1 MVTLNRLSV
10 ADLDDSSQ
18 QLPEA
23 AEAATPRPAFHRK
36 KVVPK
41 TDSRDVFLNR
51 CSTSVVLHFLCGIL
65 SVLFITNTIFYCIK
79 KKTICCK
86 ERRTFSLAWC
96 CWSDVI
102 WLFWFLLISPRTR
115 WQLSKTTINNPK
127 IWYRC
132 IFVHLG
138 KYLRWFLS
146 LSFSLNVFPS
156 VQAVLNRSA
165 SLLAGPCLPRW
176 CLNHL
181 KHLSCPVGLQDIP
194 VFVQQERGEP
204 WSLSPPLGFQ
214 GIEQHLA
221 VALAT
226 LPQPGLPPSLK
237 REGSCTRCVVVGSG
251 GILHGSHLGSHIDQY
266 DIIIRYAFLCQVDT
280 KDRLWRLFL
289 NCCDGRHLT
298 GSICV
303 TRLNNA
309 PVHGFE
315 RDVGSRTTIRLT
327 YPEGAPH
334 SSNEYRKT
342 SIFAV
347 VVFKSLDLDWLT
359 SVITKQPLV
368 RPHHKI
374 LHCTRKG
381 HIAHTSITSHVAM
394 ALYYTYTP
402 YISFYFYFSIE
413 LLVQNVVLEGSCGS
427 YPPDTRELQDR
438 PPRDYSQDG
447 PSYREIW
454 TEPEKCEFL
463 WMNNLWTLMTVQI
476 TKLLSLKIINS
487 QPLGGLFLLCWN
499 GTELMLQTTSQV
511 VFFSSPRTYC
521 QQLVLLEWWW
531 LCRCATRWAWLGL
544 GMTCSTPRPGFII
557 MRPYAWTQWSL
568 K

>member
-1 MVTLNRLSV
+1 MV
-10 ADLDDSSQ
+10 
-18 QLPEA
+18 
-23 AEAATPRPAFHRK
+23 
-36 KVVPK
+36 
-41 TDSRDVFLNR
+41 
-51 CSTSVVLHFLCGIL
+51 
-65 SVLFITNTIFYCIK
+65 
-79 KKTICCK
+79 
-86 ERRTFSLAWC
+86 
-96 CWSDVI
+96 
-102 WLFWFLLISPRTR
+102 
-115 WQLSKTTINNPK
+115 
-127 IWYRC
+127 
-132 IFVHLG
+132 
-138 KYLRWFLS
+138 
-146 LSFSLNVFPS
+146 SFSLNVFPS
-156 VQAVLNRSA
+156 LQAVLNRSA

-194 VFVQQERGEP
+194 VFVQQERREP
-204 WSLSPPLGFQ
+204 WSLCPPLGFQ

-289 NCCDGRHLT
+289 NHCDGRHLT

-381 HIAHTSITSHVAM
+381 HIAHRSIM
-394 ALYYTYTP
+394 
-402 YISFYFYFSIE
+402 
-413 LLVQNVVLEGSCGS
+413 SCS
-427 YPPDTRELQDR
+427 
-438 PPRDYSQDG
+438 
-447 PSYREIW
+447 
-454 TEPEKCEFL
+454 
-463 WMNNLWTLMTVQI
+463 
-476 TKLLSLKIINS
+476 
-487 QPLGGLFLLCWN
+487 N
-499 GTELMLQTTSQV
+499 GTIP
-511 VFFSSPRTYC
+511 SS
-521 QQLVLLEWWW
+521 
-531 LCRCATRWAWLGL
+531 
-544 GMTCSTPRPGFII
+544 FIFI
-557 MRPYAWTQWSL
+557 FQ
-568 K
+568 

>member
-23 AEAATPRPAFHRK
+23 ADAATPRPAFHRK

-51 CSTSVVLHFLCGIL
+51 EEN
-65 SVLFITNTIFYCIK
+65 LF
-79 KKTICCK
+79 
-86 ERRTFSLAWC
+86 FSLM
-96 CWSDVI
+96 
-102 WLFWFLLISPRTR
+102 LLIGCYLAILIPAYLPADKVAAIKDDY
-115 WQLSKTTINNPK
+115 QQPK
-127 IWYRC
+127 DM
-132 IFVHLG
+132 
-138 KYLRWFLS
+138 
-146 LSFSLNVFPS
+146 
-156 VQAVLNRSA
+156 AVLNRSA
-165 SLLAGPCLPRW
+165 FLLAGPCLPRW

-194 VFVQQERGEP
+194 VFVQQERREP

-266 DIIIRYAFLCQVDT
+266 DIIIR
-280 KDRLWRLFL
+280 
-289 NCCDGRHLT
+289 
-298 GSICV
+298 
-303 TRLNNA
+303 LNNA

-359 SVITKQPLV
+359 SVITKQPLSFWSKMWFWKEV
-368 RPHHKI
+368 VDHIPLTPESFKIVHPEIIHKMGQVIEKYELNQRNNI
-374 LHCTRKG
+374 LPTIG
-381 HIAHTSITSHVAM
+381 ATGVVM
-394 ALYYTYTP
+394 ALQMCDQVSLAGFGYDMQHPEARLHYYEA
-402 YISFYFYFSIE
+402 IRM
-413 LLVQNVVLEGSCGS
+413 
-427 YPPDTRELQDR
+427 DTM
-438 PPRDYSQDG
+438 
-447 PSYREIW
+447 
-454 TEPEKCEFL
+454 K
-463 WMNNLWTLMTVQI
+463 
-476 TKLLSLKIINS
+476 
-487 QPLGGLFLLCWN
+487 
-499 GTELMLQTTSQV
+499 SQV
-511 VFFSSPRTYC
+511 VHDVTAEKLFLKD
-521 QQLVLLEWWW
+521 LVAAGVVTDL
-531 LCRCATRWAWLGL
+531 TG
-544 GMTCSTPRPGFII
+544 GV
-557 MRPYAWTQWSL
+557 
-568 K
+568 

>member
-51 CSTSVVLHFLCGIL
+51 EEN
-65 SVLFITNTIFYCIK
+65 LF
-79 KKTICCK
+79 
-86 ERRTFSLAWC
+86 FSLM
-96 CWSDVI
+96 
-102 WLFWFLLISPRTR
+102 LLIGCYLAILIPAYLPADKVAAIRDDY
-115 WQLSKTTINNPK
+115 QQPK
-127 IWYRC
+127 DM
-132 IFVHLG
+132 
-138 KYLRWFLS
+138 
-146 LSFSLNVFPS
+146 
-156 VQAVLNRSA
+156 AVLNRSA

-194 VFVQQERGEP
+194 VFVQQERREP

-266 DIIIRYAFLCQVDT
+266 DIIIR
-280 KDRLWRLFL
+280 
-289 NCCDGRHLT
+289 
-298 GSICV
+298 
-303 TRLNNA
+303 LNNA

-359 SVITKQPLV
+359 SVITKQPLSFWSKMWFWKEV
-368 RPHHKI
+368 VDHIPLTPESFKIVHPEIIHKMGQVIEKYELNQRNNI
-374 LHCTRKG
+374 LPTIG
-381 HIAHTSITSHVAM
+381 ATGVVM
-394 ALYYTYTP
+394 ALQMCDQVSLAGFGYDMQHPEARLHYYEA
-402 YISFYFYFSIE
+402 IRM
-413 LLVQNVVLEGSCGS
+413 
-427 YPPDTRELQDR
+427 DTM
-438 PPRDYSQDG
+438 
-447 PSYREIW
+447 
-454 TEPEKCEFL
+454 K
-463 WMNNLWTLMTVQI
+463 
-476 TKLLSLKIINS
+476 
-487 QPLGGLFLLCWN
+487 
-499 GTELMLQTTSQV
+499 SQV
-511 VFFSSPRTYC
+511 VHDITAEKLFLKD
-521 QQLVLLEWWW
+521 LVAAGVVTDL
-531 LCRCATRWAWLGL
+531 TG
-544 GMTCSTPRPGFII
+544 GV
-557 MRPYAWTQWSL
+557 
-568 K
+568 